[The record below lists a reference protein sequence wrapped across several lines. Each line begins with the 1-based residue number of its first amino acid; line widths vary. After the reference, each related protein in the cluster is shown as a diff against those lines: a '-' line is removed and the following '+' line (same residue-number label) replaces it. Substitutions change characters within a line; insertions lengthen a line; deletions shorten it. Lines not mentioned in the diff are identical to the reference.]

1 MGRDDQN
8 ITAVRGVVSGCFK
21 EVRLARATELA
32 HSRRY
37 LEAIALLA
45 PQGDLPSSAR
55 ELDLLARIA
64 ARQRRYADAELY
76 WRKAAEITPDP
87 SDYREA
93 AICAAGAGR
102 NLTQRKQVVLA
113 SLVAVLLALVVL
125 AIINLIMGSIP
136 SASAANKPIPPNQS
150 VGKP

>member
-1 MGRDDQN
+1 MGQHDQN
-8 ITAVRGVVSGCFK
+8 ITAVRSILSEYVQG
-21 EVRLARATELA
+21 VRLARATDLA

-45 PQGDLPSSAR
+45 PQGDLPSSAK

-64 ARQRRYADAELY
+64 ARQRRYADAERY
-76 WRKAAEITPDP
+76 WRKASETTPDTA
-87 SDYREA
+87 DYREA
-93 AICAAGAGR
+93 AICAARAGR
-102 NLTQRKQVVLA
+102 NLTQIKQVVLA
-113 SLVAVLLALVVL
+113 SLIAIVLAVIFL

-136 SASAANKPIPPNQS
+136 SASGNKKPIAPSQS